1 MRRKKKIR
9 NLSNK
14 QVSSKCLWW
23 PKSLSN
29 LRTLKLRLRLSKFLR
44 NRKKIQVGS
53 RLGLISFLREN
64 QVGLNSLGLRQ
75 LTKNASL

>member
-14 QVSSKCLWW
+14 QVSSKFLWW

-29 LRTLKLRLRLSKFLR
+29 LRTLKLRLRLSKSLR

-64 QVGLNSLGLRQ
+64 QVGLNSLGLRR
-75 LTKNASL
+75 LTQNASL